1 MTELAGIK
9 PIGKWRRPGFLLEP
23 LGWVQ
28 DRLIKAIEI
37 EPKLIELLF
46 ALDQFRMHLMALALA
61 HMTGEVTPDLALM
74 LLQEPKDAIL
84 NLSVGH
90 RPVGIDRVL
99 SHLPPK
105 VLTAESYRKLT
116 DLLLVSA
123 AAKFLHHSTSI
134 TEQIITGLHRL
145 PAALR
150 SVAIMSMFNP
160 FSTMFFFVDGL
171 RFLAS
176 RTGLPFES
184 LANQIGALDQP
195 EQVVAKI
202 TQLVDDLPLPDTL
215 PPVEIG
221 EFRRLDAIAEIRD
234 LAKNWQNCLADCLF
248 NVNDGTSAIYLSDH
262 RQTVCFLCRYG
273 RMGWFLLQAKGPQNA
288 VIEPDQLAQI
298 HTAFADAGIPPS
310 SMIEAIKSIIKTDE
324 WPHPRLELDDDEMI
338 DDIEL
343 YA

>member
-1 MTELAGIK
+1 MTESAGSRTTDR
-9 PIGKWRRPGFLLEP
+9 WRRPGFLLAP

-28 DRLIKAIEI
+28 DRLAKAIET
-37 EPKLIELLF
+37 EPTLVELLF
-46 ALDQFRMHLMALALA
+46 ELDQSRMHLTALALA
-61 HMTGEVTPDLALM
+61 HMTGEVTPDLAVILI
-74 LLQEPKDAIL
+74 QGPKNTIL

-99 SHLPPK
+99 CHLPPK

-116 DLLLVSA
+116 DLLLDPA
-123 AAKFLHHSTSI
+123 TAKFLHHTTSI
-134 TEQIITGLHRL
+134 TDLKITGLHTL

-160 FSTMFFFVDGL
+160 FSKMFLFVDGL

-195 EQVVAKI
+195 DQVAAKI
-202 TQLVDDLPLPDTL
+202 TPLVDGLSLPDTL
-215 PPVEIG
+215 PPIEIEG
-221 EFRRLDAIAEIRD
+221 FRRLDAGAAIRD

-248 NVNDGTSAIYLSDH
+248 NVNEGTSAIYLSVH
-262 RQTVCFLCRYG
+262 FEAVCFLCRYG
-273 RMGWFLLQAKGPQNA
+273 RMGWFLVQTKGPRNA
-288 VIEPDQLAQI
+288 DIDPDQLAQI
-298 HTAFADAGIPPS
+298 HAAFADAGIPQS

-324 WPHPRLELDDDEMI
+324 WPRYHPELDADEI
-338 DDIEL
+338 FADI
-343 YA
+343 APH